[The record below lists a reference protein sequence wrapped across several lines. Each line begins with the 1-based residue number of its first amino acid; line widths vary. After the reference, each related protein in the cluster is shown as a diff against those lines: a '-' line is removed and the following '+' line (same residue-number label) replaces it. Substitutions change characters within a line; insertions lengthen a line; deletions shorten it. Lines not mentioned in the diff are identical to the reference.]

1 LRGEDTASWGD
12 SLSDDPL
19 VKRALL
25 GLSQTS
31 TGTHAGVGAPT
42 VDVRSAVPLRDA
54 HGTVVGSVLTVLQLD
69 SGFVDG
75 VRSRTGLAS
84 SIYAGDVLAATTLT
98 AQDGTTRDV
107 GIRLTNKAVTSV
119 VIGSGQAYRAT
130 FDLQNRP
137 ILAVFLPL
145 RDVDNAVVGM
155 LMTAQPQSVVLQVAA
170 TSVELTF
177 LLTALLLLLCVIPV
191 YWITKSLTRQ
201 LE

>member
-1 LRGEDTASWGD
+1 
-12 SLSDDPL
+12 
-19 VKRALL
+19 
-25 GLSQTS
+25 
-31 TGTHAGVGAPT
+31 
-42 VDVRSAVPLRDA
+42 
-54 HGTVVGSVLTVLQLD
+54 
-69 SGFVDG
+69 